1 MRTPLVLLFLALFSS
16 PAIHAQTPA
25 QKALNAEPEMQQII
39 EMKKES
45 DERQNPQD
53 DGVRRPSAIQDF
65 VSLKGGQALLD
76 RLEARLE
83 SQAQA
88 CNYCASK
95 QDELSELIRQRLYL
109 QNMTEDTLTRFGY
122 DPSVAGGVAKLLGFV
137 PTETRWQNRDIALRE
152 AKNAIA
158 GHCNRLNAAGS
169 KIPNCQA
176 TTEGG
181 AFKLEGAHENA
192 WANCFEKHNWVKT
205 SSERLAYEAC
215 MNANDPLTKL
225 CNEERKAAPNAQ
237 YCPRFTVIASDV
249 NQLKDYRD
257 RWIATT
263 AQATVTGRDAQ
274 QNSAAPNA
282 TQTRPSRG
290 KGSAAAVPSSP
301 PQAPAAQPTNIP
313 APAPANTPANVPAA
327 KPLSTVT
334 GVAGTYEGK
343 YQCAQGVTG
352 LRLDITLADNGSMTG
367 VFRASISGVPPFDLA
382 GHYDSATKQF
392 VLNPVRWESRP
403 LGGYVMVGMQGTF
416 DPSDGTLKGKITN
429 PRCGAFEVIRKE
441 P

>member
-25 QKALNAEPEMQQII
+25 QKALNAEPETQQII

-65 VSLKGGQALLD
+65 VSLKRGQALLD

-109 QNMTEDTLTRFGY
+109 QNMTQDTLMQGGY
-122 DPSVAGGVAKLLGFV
+122 DPSVAGVIEKFAGFV
-137 PTETRWQNRDIALRE
+137 PTETRWQNRDIALQE

-169 KIPNCQA
+169 KIPNCQT

-205 SSERLAYEAC
+205 VKTSSERLAYEAC

-225 CNEERKAAPNAQ
+225 CNDERKAAPNAQ

-257 RWIATT
+257 RWITDPTRLT
-263 AQATVTGRDAQ
+263 AMVALLPQSINVTLLE
-274 QNSAAPNA
+274 P
-282 TQTRPSRG
+282 
-290 KGSAAAVPSSP
+290 V
-301 PQAPAAQPTNIP
+301 
-313 APAPANTPANVPAA
+313 V
-327 KPLSTVT
+327 
-334 GVAGTYEGK
+334 
-343 YQCAQGVTG
+343 
-352 LRLDITLADNGSMTG
+352 
-367 VFRASISGVPPFDLA
+367 VPPP
-382 GHYDSATKQF
+382 SADWSEHRSQSPCE
-392 VLNPVRWESRP
+392 LRSRP
-403 LGGYVMVGMQGTF
+403 T
-416 DPSDGTLKGKITN
+416 
-429 PRCGAFEVIRKE
+429 
-441 P
+441 